1 MKLNFREITIVSK
14 LSPNYNFLNKFTV
27 SVKYP
32 PKPRENELDI
42 VFDKTMLSLCFC
54 QFGKCFPAVWC
65 FFYDWSSLVISF
77 CLWFKAS
84 GLLKDIVQTLQQ
96 SFYIFCVMWMFGW
109 LLSMSLYSFKKFV
122 LKISFCNLCI

>member
-1 MKLNFREITIVSK
+1 MNWILF
-14 LSPNYNFLNKFTV
+14 
-27 SVKYP
+27 
-32 PKPRENELDI
+32 
-42 VFDKTMLSLCFC
+42 FDKTRCPYVFVNLVSAFL
-54 QFGKCFPAVWC
+54 QVGD

-109 LLSMSLYSFKKFV
+109 LLSMSLYRFKKFV